1 MLWIKDPSAV
11 TVALSLLR
19 RQHQADAL
27 ALSAL
32 RLLPEGRRSLVS
44 VDQQSSEVSVV
55 TWEELWAHAALTRA
69 LMLLSEE
76 AGAPVFG
83 DMEDAVNL
91 LCASSWYDEAIRL
104 VIHPSTASFAILV

>member
-11 TVALSLLR
+11 TIALSLLR
-19 RQHQADAL
+19 RQYQADVL

-32 RLLPEGRRSLVS
+32 RLLPVGSRNLVS
-44 VDQQSSEVSVV
+44 VDQQSSEVSMV

-83 DMEDAVNL
+83 GMEDVVNL
-91 LCASSWYDEAIRL
+91 LCASSQYEEAIG
-104 VIHPSTASFAILV
+104 